1 MNRTVPGRN
10 IRTLKDSEASL
21 LDYKRSQV
29 WLRTIVHTGFI
40 YWGEVKIR
48 TQVRTQVNTIGMGQ
62 VNALSQIRVAG
73 MKHGQKRYKGNT
85 REEKD
90 KRTYCGD
97 TSPMTRSVR
106 IMTGEHGPA

>member
-62 VNALSQIRVAG
+62 VNALSQ
-73 MKHGQKRYKGNT
+73 KRYKGNT

-97 TSPMTRSVR
+97 TSPMTRSIR
-106 IMTGEHGPA
+106 IMT